1 MDPVSQAALGAIA
14 ARAAA
19 PRTLTGPVM
28 LVGALAGAMPDIDV
42 VFSPGG
48 DFFDMLRTHRGI
60 THSLFF
66 AFTAGPLLGWL
77 FARWW
82 LRRQRP
88 PQAAGPPP
96 DDVAPI
102 RGWMV
107 AVTVAVL
114 SHPLLDV
121 LTSYG
126 TQLLQPFSD
135 ARFAIHAMPIVDPL
149 YTGLLLFGVFLAS
162 RSRRSRRI
170 AAVTLAITCG
180 YLALGWQLGVMAR
193 DYARD
198 DLLARGET
206 VDRIEAFPTL
216 LQPWQR
222 QLVARTPTRDL
233 VGQMTMWS
241 PCPPVWSAATS
252 FSGPEVDAFLA
263 TGNGR
268 TFAWFAMG
276 WVHFSKE
283 PAGGG
288 ERLVASDLR
297 YSLDGDPAV
306 SVFSVAALVER
317 PVAGAR
323 VVGPVFPQSG
333 RARDPAR
340 VTAALSHVFSPECR
354 VGTRPGIT
362 PSLPAGSAKVAERQG
377 GGGLDALHRKG

>member
-19 PRTLTGPVM
+19 PRTLAGPVM

-77 FARWW
+77 FGRWW
-82 LRRQRP
+82 LGRQR
-88 PQAAGPPP
+88 AAGEGGPPG
-96 DDVAPI
+96 DKVI
-102 RGWMV
+102 ITGWMV
-107 AVTVAVL
+107 AVTAAVL

-121 LTSYG
+121 LTPYG

-135 ARFAIHAMPIVDPL
+135 ARFAIHAMPIIDPL
-149 YTGLLLFGVFLAS
+149 YTGLLLLGIFRAA
-162 RSRRSRRI
+162 RSRLPRRI

-193 DYARD
+193 EYARD

-206 VDRIEAFPTL
+206 VERVEAFPTL

-222 QLVARTPTRDL
+222 QLVARTPQRDL

-241 PCPPVWSAATS
+241 PCPPVWQGAPSL
-252 FSGPEVDAFLA
+252 SGPAVDAFLL
-263 TGNGR
+263 TDHGR
-268 TFAWFAMG
+268 TFAWFTMD

-306 SVFSVAALVER
+306 SVFSVAALVEN
-317 PVAGAR
+317 PVAGAY
-323 VVGPVFPQSG
+323 VVGPVFPMSG

-340 VTAALSHVFSPECR
+340 LAAALSHVFTPVCR
-354 VGTRPGIT
+354 IG
-362 PSLPAGSAKVAERQG
+362 AGSENTSPKAVSSAEIAEGQG
-377 GGGLDALHRKG
+377 GGGLDALHGEG